1 MRGKFITWRGMIF
14 IAGTF
19 LVIFA
24 VLLSG
29 VLISRRGM
37 EAQYAQQ
44 QAVIVVME
52 QEVAALR
59 NELARV
65 GSDGYVEIEART
77 RYDYVRNGEI
87 RFEFSDPALLDNYT
101 MQEWEVIMDEQLYPT
116 Y

>member
-1 MRGKFITWRGMIF
+1 MRGKYITWRGMIF

-19 LVIFA
+19 LLIFA
-24 VLLSG
+24 VTLSG
-29 VLISRRGM
+29 VLVSRHTM

-44 QAVIVVME
+44 QATIVVME

-65 GSDGYVEIEART
+65 GTDGYVEIEART

-87 RFEFSDPALLDNYT
+87 RFEFSDPSLLDNYT
-101 MQEWEVIMDEQLYPT
+101 MQEWDVIMDEQLYPT